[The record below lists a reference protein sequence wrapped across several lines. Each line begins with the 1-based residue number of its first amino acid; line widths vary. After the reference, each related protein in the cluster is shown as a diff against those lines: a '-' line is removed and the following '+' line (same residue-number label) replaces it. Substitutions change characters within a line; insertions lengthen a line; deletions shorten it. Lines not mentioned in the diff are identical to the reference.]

1 MTLWTPKQ
9 SKRGVTAARR
19 HLQAAIDALLNATP
33 GGSTPAE
40 CRVYDALLDAACKL
54 ASAADGLDAALRR
67 DELWSTKG
75 GAA

>member
-1 MTLWTPKQ
+1 MD
-9 SKRGVTAARR
+9 RIA
-19 HLQAAIDALLNATP
+19 DAMP